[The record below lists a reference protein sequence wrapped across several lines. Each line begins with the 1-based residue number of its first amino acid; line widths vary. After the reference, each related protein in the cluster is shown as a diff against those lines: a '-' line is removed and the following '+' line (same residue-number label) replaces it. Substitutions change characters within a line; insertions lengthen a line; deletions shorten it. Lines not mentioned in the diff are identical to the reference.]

1 MNIAGL
7 LDLLR
12 QVEAYQELV
21 ATLRGGNGPGG
32 RLGLPRYGRPAVVA
46 ALHGDLGRPL
56 VVLVPRVDQAIKL
69 TEDLQA
75 WSSQPGVVERFR
87 EPTPSPYDRAPWGE
101 GARNNRLALLAWWQ
115 AVESPLGGDGGRP
128 GAPLVVIS
136 ARALMQ
142 KTLPRREFLSHTRSL
157 RVGQMVRLDKLLGAW
172 LQAGYRPATVVE
184 EPGTFSRR
192 GGIFDICPPG
202 ATAGVRAELFGDE
215 VESLRSFDLVTQR
228 TLGPLES
235 ALIPPASEALPK
247 HGPRVASALA
257 GGGGHDGAE
266 WLSDLPQLEQGV
278 PFPAIE
284 FYLPYFYGQP
294 ATVLDHLPSSALVL
308 VEDWS
313 GLKTEMEEIGR
324 RAERTRAERESGDL
338 LMGLPPDYPSPIAEP
353 ESILGQLE
361 ERGAL
366 VLGGLLEGSDRA
378 GLAEAFQPGPRYG
391 GQIKPLLDH
400 LARLHLNGERVV
412 MVSRQ
417 AARLAEL
424 WHERGIA
431 RAPVE
436 ELVEPPAD
444 GTVTFVKGTLGDG
457 FSLRGRLARDEG
469 QRTLVATK
477 AEPLLHLFTDA
488 EVFGWA
494 RPEPRQ
500 APRTRAIAPETH
512 YADISPGDLV
522 VHIDHGIGRFEGLV
536 TRTIGGVSQEYL
548 LVAYA
553 EHDQLY
559 VPVHQADRLSRY
571 IGADELRPTL
581 HRLGGTS
588 WAQAKAQA
596 RQAVEEM
603 ADELLELY
611 ATREMVEGHA
621 FGEDTPWQAELEA
634 SFPYVETED
643 QLGAIGEV
651 KRDMERA
658 RPMDRLI
665 CGDVGYGKTEVALRA
680 AFKAVTDGKQV
691 AVLVPTTVLAQ
702 QHHTSFSQRLA
713 VFPVEVRMLSR
724 FRSRQE
730 QGRILRELAAGKV
743 DIVVGTH
750 RLLQK
755 DVHFHD
761 LGLVIVDEEQR
772 FGVAHKE
779 ILKQLRTEVDVLTMT
794 ATPIPRTLYMS
805 LTGIRDVS
813 IINTPPE
820 ERLPVQTH
828 VGPYDADLV
837 RRAVLR
843 ELDRGGQVFFV
854 HNRVQTINSI
864 AQQLQRLVPEARIA
878 VGHGQMHEH
887 ELERVM
893 LDFVGGKVDVLVS
906 TSIIENGLD
915 IPNANTI
922 VIDRAELFGLSQLYQ
937 LRGRVGR
944 GARRAYSYVFY
955 RQPAQLTGDARAR
968 LETLAEH
975 SELGAGYGIA
985 MRDLEIRGAGEILGT
1000 RQHGQISAVGFDLYT
1015 RLLAR
1020 AVYLR
1025 REQSEGA
1032 EEPRPGEG
1040 ETLPLPDIVTIELPL
1055 SSYIPE
1061 EYIPESEFRFRLYRR
1076 MAGLTSLEAIDR
1088 MAGELADRFGPIP
1101 DEVDNLLFQLRVKL
1115 LASRAGV
1122 LTVTTFDGQI
1132 AIYMDV
1138 LEDANRPALQ
1148 RYLGGAARVSKRAI
1162 WLRQEGEAGE
1172 SPWQVALVQTLERL
1186 ADWSATD

>member
-1 MNIAGL
+1 MNISGL

-12 QVEAYQELV
+12 QVEPYQALLGS
-21 ATLRGGNGPGG
+21 LRTGDEIRGP
-32 RLGLPRYGRPAVVA
+32 LGLPRFARPAVVA
-46 ALHGDLGRPL
+46 ALHQDLARP
-56 VVLVPRVDQAIKL
+56 VVVVVPHVDQAQKL
-69 TEDLQA
+69 VEDLQA
-75 WSSQPGVVERFR
+75 WSSAPDAVQLFR
-87 EPTPSPYDRAPWGE
+87 EPTPLPYDRAPWGE
-101 GARNNRLALLAWWQ
+101 GTRNNRLALLALLQ
-115 AVESPLGGDGGRP
+115 AIDSPLGGDGRP
-128 GAPLVVIS
+128 AVMPIVVAS
-136 ARALMQ
+136 ARALMH
-142 KTLPRREFLSHTRSL
+142 KTLPPREFLAHTRSL
-157 RVGQMVRLDKLLGAW
+157 RVGQIIRLDKLLGAW
-172 LQAGYRPATVVE
+172 LQSGYRPATVVE

-215 VESLRSFDLVTQR
+215 IESLRSFDLMTQR
-228 TLGPLES
+228 TIES
-235 ALIPPASEALPK
+235 LDSVLIPPASEALPK
-247 HGPRVASALA
+247 HGPRVADRLA
-257 GGGGHDGAE
+257 DGGRVDGAE

-278 PFPAIE
+278 PFPTIE
-284 FYLPYFYGQP
+284 FYLPYFYSQP
-294 ATVLDHLPSSALVL
+294 ATLLDFLPAGALLL
-308 VEDWS
+308 VDDVAAVDA
-313 GLKTEMEEIGR
+313 EMEEIRR
-324 RAERTRAERESGDL
+324 RAERLRAEREGGDRL
-338 LMGLPPDYPSPIAEP
+338 LGLPPDYPPPIFEP
-353 ESILGQLE
+353 PAIMSRLA

-366 VLGGLLEGSDRA
+366 ALGGLLEGGGGA

-391 GQIKPLLDH
+391 GQIKPLMDQLV
-400 LARLHLNGERVV
+400 RFHLNGERVV

-424 WHERGIA
+424 WQEHGIA

-436 ELVEPPAD
+436 ELLQPPPD

-457 FSLRGRLARDEG
+457 FSLRARLARDDNR
-469 QRTLVATK
+469 RTLVATR

-488 EVFGWA
+488 EVFGWS

-500 APRTRAIAPETH
+500 AARTRAIAPETH

-536 TRTIGGVSQEYL
+536 TRTIAGVSHEYL
-548 LVAYA
+548 LVTYA
-553 EHDQLY
+553 EQDQLY
-559 VPVHQADRLSRY
+559 VPVHQADRVSRY
-571 IGADELRPTL
+571 IGADELRPAL
-581 HRLGGTS
+581 NRLGGAG

-603 ADELLELY
+603 ADELLDLY
-611 ATREMVEGHA
+611 AAREMVEGHA
-621 FGEDTPWQAELEA
+621 FSKDTAWQAELEA

-643 QLGAIGEV
+643 QLGAIDEA
-651 KRDMERA
+651 KRDMERP

-680 AFKAVTDGKQV
+680 AFKAVNDGKQV

-702 QHHTSFSQRLA
+702 QHYNTFTQRLA

-730 QGRILRELAAGKV
+730 QARILKELAAGKA
-743 DIVVGTH
+743 DIVIGTH

-755 DVHFHD
+755 DVRFHD

-779 ILKQLRTEVDVLTMT
+779 ILKQLRTQVDVLTMT
-794 ATPIPRTLYMS
+794 ATPIPRTLYLS
-805 LTGIRDVS
+805 LTGIRDIS
-813 IINTPPE
+813 IISTPPE

-828 VGPYDADLV
+828 VGPYDGDLV

-854 HNRVQTINSI
+854 HNRVQTINSV
-864 AQQLQRLVPEARIA
+864 AQHLQRLLPEARIA
-878 VGHGQMHEH
+878 VGHGQMHERR
-887 ELERVM
+887 LERVM
-893 LDFVGGKVDVLVS
+893 VDFVDGKVDVLVS

-922 VIDRAELFGLSQLYQ
+922 IVDRAELFGLSQLYQ

-944 GARRAYSYVFY
+944 GARRAYGYFFY
-955 RQPAQLTGDARAR
+955 RSPARLTADARAR

-975 SELGAGYGIA
+975 AELGSGYSIA

-1020 AVYLR
+1020 AVHLK
-1025 REQSEGA
+1025 REQSGLPQEPERVQ
-1032 EEPRPGEG
+1032 EEM
-1040 ETLPLPDIVTIELPL
+1040 LPLPDIVTIELPL

-1061 EYIPESEFRFRLYRR
+1061 DYIPESEFRFRLYRR

-1088 MAGELADRFGPIP
+1088 IAAELADRFGPIP

-1122 LTVTTFDGQI
+1122 LTITTYDGQI

-1148 RYLGGAARVSKRAI
+1148 RYLGAAARVSKRAI
-1162 WLRQEGEAGE
+1162 WLRREGEPGE
-1172 SPWQVALVQTLERL
+1172 PPWQVALVQTLERL
-1186 ADWSATD
+1186 ADWSPAT